1 VKLFIARNTKKMGG
15 TIQQC
20 TKIAP
25 SAVPWDFHRIR
36 LKQSK
41 EKTALDVHTRNK
53 INKSK
58 IQTDKLR
65 TRKLGGCAL
74 PRGGIRYAKRSSE
87 KRNRRTKNKTEE
99 ICVTLKKATGA
110 TPNSGFF
117 WRCWI
122 SGASHLAA
130 LPLCEFC

>member
-1 VKLFIARNTKKMGG
+1 MKLFIARNAKKMGG

-36 LKQSK
+36 LKKSK

-58 IQTDKLR
+58 IQTDENNFFVLISFDVIH
-65 TRKLGGCAL
+65 AS
-74 PRGGIRYAKRSSE
+74 KRSA
-87 KRNRRTKNKTEE
+87 
-99 ICVTLKKATGA
+99 IV
-110 TPNSGFF
+110 
-117 WRCWI
+117 
-122 SGASHLAA
+122 LA
-130 LPLCEFC
+130 

>member
-1 VKLFIARNTKKMGG
+1 MKLFIARNTKKMGG

-53 INKSK
+53 IDS
-58 IQTDKLR
+58 
-65 TRKLGGCAL
+65 RKYK
-74 PRGGIRYAKRSSE
+74 PI
-87 KRNRRTKNKTEE
+87 
-99 ICVTLKKATGA
+99 
-110 TPNSGFF
+110 
-117 WRCWI
+117 
-122 SGASHLAA
+122 H
-130 LPLCEFC
+130 